1 MNKAIIGLT
10 IALLLGTSGA
20 APAAQQPPTEIVVTG
35 TGSLTM
41 QPNVA
46 TVSAAIST
54 TSANSADAASQNN
67 AIYQRVIGSLSKL
80 KVARDDIAL
89 ESYRIN
95 YNPKPKIVPPP
106 PNAEIYGYT
115 VWRTFAVKVRAM
127 NDAGSVVDALTHAG
141 VTQIYNVAFGLAN
154 DEAARAKALT
164 LAVGDA
170 RGKATAL
177 AAASHLHLIG
187 IKSISTEQGAFA
199 PIAMKTMAAVSP
211 VATQFDP
218 SNVNVSV
225 SVSIVYLA
233 AP

>member
-1 MNKAIIGLT
+1 MSKAIIAVT
-10 IALLLGTSGA
+10 IALLLATSGA
-20 APAAQQPPTEIVVTG
+20 APVAQQPPTEIVVAG

-41 QPNVA
+41 QPNIA

-54 TSANSADAASQNN
+54 TSASSADAASQNN
-67 AIYQRVIGSLSKL
+67 AIYRRVVASLSNL
-80 KVARDDIAL
+80 KIARDDIAL
-89 ESYRIN
+89 ESYRIS
-95 YNPKPKIVPPP
+95 YNPKPKIVPSP

-127 NDAGSVVDALTHAG
+127 NDAGSVVDALTRAG

-170 RGKATAL
+170 RGKAAAL
-177 AAASHLHLIG
+177 ATASHLRLVG
-187 IKSISTEQGAFA
+187 IKSITAEQGAAA

-211 VATQFDP
+211 ATQFDP
-218 SNVNVSV
+218 SSVNVSV

>member
-1 MNKAIIGLT
+1 MKKAIIALT
-10 IALLLGTSGA
+10 IALLLGASGV

-54 TSANSADAASQNN
+54 NSASSADAASQNN
-67 AIYQRVIGSLSKL
+67 AIYQRVIASLSTL

-95 YNPKPKIVPPP
+95 YNPKPKIVPAP
-106 PNAEIYGYT
+106 PNGEIYGYT
-115 VWRTFAVKVRAM
+115 VWRTFAVKVHAM
-127 NDAGSVVDALTHAG
+127 NDAGSVVDALTRAG

-154 DEAARAKALT
+154 DDAARAKALT

-199 PIAMKTMAAVSP
+199 PIAIKTMAAVSP

-218 SNVNVSV
+218 SSVNVSV

>member
-1 MNKAIIGLT
+1 MSKAIIGLT
-10 IALLLGTSGA
+10 IALLLGTSAA

-41 QPNVA
+41 QPNIA

-54 TSANSADAASQNN
+54 TSASSTEAASENN
-67 AIYQRVIGSLSKL
+67 AIYGRVVASLSSL
-80 KVARDDIAL
+80 KIARDDIAL
-89 ESYRIN
+89 QSYRIS
-95 YNPKPKIVPPP
+95 YNPKPKVVPAP

-141 VTQIYNVAFGLAN
+141 VTQIYNVAFGLA
-154 DEAARAKALT
+154 DDKAARAKALT
-164 LAVGDA
+164 LAVEDA

-177 AAASHLHLIG
+177 ASASHLHLTG

-199 PIAMKTMAAVSP
+199 PLAVRTMAAVSP

-218 SNVNVSV
+218 SSVNVSV